1 MKKVAVSLLLLTIIG
16 GAFAQTTERLRVGAL
31 AGMLARG
38 ADVSWCTEMEADG
51 RKFYNKDGTEME
63 LMALMKEIGMTAI
76 RLRVWVNP
84 QKYGYGA
91 WCDKTDVVAKAKRAH
106 AAGLDLMID
115 FHYSDTF
122 CDPGTQN
129 IPLDWADYSMEQLKT
144 AMADHTKDVL
154 QALKAE
160 GIEPKWVQ
168 VGNETN
174 SGMLNP
180 LGKIDWNKN
189 GPARFTNYVP
199 ISNAGY
205 DAVKEVLP
213 NAYVIIH
220 LGGTENADWFFKDF
234 RSAGGKFDMIG
245 LSHYPTEAQWNSTDA
260 NATHSN
266 VNAAKWTKE
275 AAQKYGVPVM
285 ICETGFDVSKPA
297 MASTVMKDLFNR
309 MKEIPECAGIFYWEP
324 QVDGVW
330 KPAWYNTVTWT
341 DEQGNTHQGWGAY
354 GMGAFTTT
362 GRPTAALDAFSGKTS
377 EETSPFPTEL
387 KVYNKDGNAVLTT
400 LSQTGEGIYAGQLNA
415 TEGWMNF
422 HVVDEA
428 HNIWYG
434 TDPSDKTALS
444 SADGHWNFWI
454 DSDKTGIYDM
464 EVNLVTMKWTHTYND
479 EATAGINNV
488 DAALDA
494 SVSWFDLQG
503 RHLNA
508 PTKGILLM
516 KTEKGIR
523 KVLF

>member
-1 MKKVAVSLLLLTIIG
+1 MKKVFIMLLLGMLALNIK
-16 GAFAQTTERLRVGAL
+16 AQEVK
-31 AGMLARG
+31 LARG

-51 RKFYNKDGTEME
+51 RKFYNKEGVEME
-63 LMALMKEIGMTAI
+63 MMTLMKEIGMTAI
-76 RLRVWVNP
+76 RLRVFVNP
-84 QKYGYGA
+84 EKSGYGA
-91 WCDKTDVVAKAKRAH
+91 WCDKADVLTKAKRVH

-129 IPLDWADYSMEQLKT
+129 IPLDWADYSTEQLKT
-144 AMADHTKDVL
+144 VMADHTKEVL
-154 QALKAE
+154 QALKSE

-180 LGKIDWNKN
+180 LGKIDWNKS
-189 GPARFTNYVP
+189 GPARFMEYVP

-245 LSHYPTEAQWNSTDA
+245 LSHYPTEAEWNSTA
-260 NATHSN
+260 TNATHSN

-285 ICETGFDVSKPA
+285 ICETGFDISKPTL
-297 MASTVMKDLFNR
+297 ASTVMNDLFAR
-309 MKEIPECAGIFYWEP
+309 MKDIPQCAGIFYWEP

-330 KPAWYNTVTWT
+330 KPAWYDTVTWT

-354 GMGAFTTT
+354 GMGAFTTS
-362 GRPTAALDAFSGKTS
+362 GRPTIALNAFSGKTS
-377 EETSPFPTEL
+377 EETGTYPSEL
-387 KVYNKDGNAVLTT
+387 KVYNKDGDAVLTT
-400 LSQTGEGIYAGQLNA
+400 LPQISEGIYAGQLNA

-422 HVVDEA
+422 HVVDED

-434 TDPSDKTALS
+434 TDPADKTVLS

-454 DSDKTGIYDM
+454 DSDKIGVYDI
-464 EVNLVTMKWTHTYND
+464 EVNLNTMKWMHVYNESASSCISVISGKTD
-479 EATAGINNV
+479 EPITWYN
-488 DAALDA
+488 
-494 SVSWFDLQG
+494 LQG
-503 RHLNA
+503 HRLNT
-508 PTKGILLM
+508 PIRGLLM
-516 KTEKGIR
+516 MKKGQIMR
-523 KVLF
+523 KVIFKRR